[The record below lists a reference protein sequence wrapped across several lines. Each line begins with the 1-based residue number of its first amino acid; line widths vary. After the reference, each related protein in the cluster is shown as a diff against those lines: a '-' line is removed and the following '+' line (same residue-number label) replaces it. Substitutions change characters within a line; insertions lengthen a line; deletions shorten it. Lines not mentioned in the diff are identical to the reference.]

1 MSKKLRIGFIGTGNF
16 ARKVHYP
23 SLARIESAE
32 IAAICENTHIERLDE
47 VARQY
52 GIGQRYQDYQDMLD
66 KADLDAVYAIMRP
79 TYGLAEVACDVLA
92 AGKPLFIEKPP
103 ALSVEEM
110 RTMAEAA
117 ESSGCGTQVGFNRR
131 FIPVL
136 VEARRQVTERGL
148 CSITGTFYKHELKD
162 DWLPGRKLL
171 TNGIHAVDTLR
182 WLADSEPREVVAATS
197 KGFTKGDNCWQALIR
212 FENGVVGSLLTNYSA
227 GARVHTFEIHGK
239 GISAFIDPDESA
251 VIYADGDRKSPQI
264 LGAKEFAGS
273 DEFIEYYGLRA
284 ENQHF
289 VDSILAGKKPM
300 PDFQDAL
307 KTMELVAE
315 IEKGQI

>member
-1 MSKKLRIGFIGTGNF
+1 MSEKVKIGFIGTGNF

-23 SLARIESAE
+23 SMARIDSAE
-32 IAAICENTHIERLDE
+32 VVAICENTHLERMDE

-52 GIGQRYQDYQDMLD
+52 GIDQTYQDYRDMLES
-66 KADLDAVYAIMRP
+66 ADIDAVYAIMRP
-79 TYGLAEVACDVLA
+79 TYGLAKVARDVLE
-92 AGKPLFIEKPP
+92 AGKHLFIEKPP
-103 ALSVEEM
+103 ALSVDEM

-117 ESSGCGTQVGFNRR
+117 ESSGCATQVGFNRR

-136 VEARRQVTERGL
+136 VEARRQVMERGL

-182 WLADSEPREVVAATS
+182 WLADSEPKEVVAATS
-197 KGFTKGDNCWQALIR
+197 QGFTKGDNCWQALIR
-212 FENGVVGSLLTNYSA
+212 FENGVIGSLLTNYSA

-239 GISAFIDPDESA
+239 GISAFVNPDESA
-251 VIYADGDRKSPQI
+251 IIYAENTKSPQV
-264 LGAKEFAGS
+264 LNAHTFAGS

-289 VDSILAGKKPM
+289 VDSILSGKKPM